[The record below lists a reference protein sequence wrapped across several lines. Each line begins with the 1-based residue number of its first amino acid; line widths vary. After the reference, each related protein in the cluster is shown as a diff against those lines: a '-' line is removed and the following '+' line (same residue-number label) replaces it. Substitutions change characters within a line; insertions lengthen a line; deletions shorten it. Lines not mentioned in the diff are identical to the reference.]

1 MYYGQDWSCC
11 DHYWMTGERHKM
23 KSWQKINQVFADS
36 KKLMALEETYLDHD
50 DVSPEEARA
59 WALQQRRKKSHR
71 PLLALKGF
79 LLNLLF

>member
-1 MYYGQDWSCC
+1 
-11 DHYWMTGERHKM
+11 M
-23 KSWQKINQVFADS
+23 KSWQKNNQIFADS
-36 KKLMALEETYLDHD
+36 KNLMALEETYMDHH

-59 WALQQRRKKSHR
+59 WALLQRRKKSNL